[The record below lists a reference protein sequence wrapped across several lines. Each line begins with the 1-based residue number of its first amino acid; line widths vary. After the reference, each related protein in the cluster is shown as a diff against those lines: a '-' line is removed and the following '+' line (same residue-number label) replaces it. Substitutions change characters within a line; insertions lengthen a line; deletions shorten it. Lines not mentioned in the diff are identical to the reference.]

1 MGQFCTTMSSVIWDR
16 KSEVDT
22 DLATKLRGRSIK
34 SENTDDSVS
43 TMSEGIE
50 PDMDSTVTK
59 MDTAMVT
66 RKEKAM
72 EYAVIF
78 LNKASNIVASHAAMF
93 PEFKNWEDQIKQN
106 LAGIERP
113 RVLVGL
119 LGYTG
124 SGKSSLINA
133 LIDEEMVVPA
143 NAMRA
148 STSVVTEISW
158 NDSDDPDRAFR
169 AEIEFI
175 SEEEWKK
182 EMDVLLD
189 DLANA
194 TKGEDV
200 TIKSGSA
207 ASIAFAKIS
216 AVWPEVTLGKLKG
229 MSSEQLFDEVDGVSD
244 ILDCSLEIADHKAKD
259 FAEKI
264 SLYIDS
270 NNKEVA
276 SAGISYWPLVRCV
289 RVYTKAQILR
299 HGLVLVDLPGLGD
312 SNTGR
317 TQVAENYMKN
327 LDYIWIVA
335 DIVRAIDDQVAKDLM
350 GKSFRRQLFMDGKY
364 DGHCVTFIMSKT
376 DIINNNE
383 VISSLQLRKRE
394 LKTILA
400 QEEVLMQNVH
410 KVQETLIRKTAK
422 NNKIKRELKGL
433 QREVKQTKSE
443 KATSRKRKFVE
454 DSGAEEEVPSIKS
467 QIPGKVSRQDL
478 MRKKGSTI
486 KEIEALDK
494 RLAGLKLELRS
505 ARNEIKVVCTQARN
519 TYTQNH
525 LKIDFLNGLRELKQD
540 ISADRN
546 DEFQSEIEKKVESE
560 SSATK
565 PGWDNS
571 KLIENAC
578 TEGLIDQLNTFCVS
592 SKGYQRLAGRFK
604 RNPKPKGFA
613 TINDTFIPFLREYA
627 VACTLT
633 QRSKLADRFLNG
645 FNLVKLSISSWV
657 ENDSPN
663 SLSSSEKD
671 RLNGTLEEHLGAL
684 QKKFEL
690 ALNIAM
696 MRMKNAI
703 KTDIFPMLQKCIN
716 ASTQKAEEACKEL
729 VNEDICFQ
737 TWKAICRR
745 RGKFSNRKNFN
756 YDWVGVFSEPF
767 LGHLAKPW
775 ENVFS
780 SQMQNIHDEY
790 ARRIATAIN
799 RFSIDI
805 KPLLRSMSEA
815 SASRSPLD
823 FLAKVP
829 YLQRKART
837 AITESFDSA
846 RSQAQEIH
854 RAVEPLIQ
862 DHLRPVYE
870 KCSRESKKGALAR
883 MKENLFEFIQ
893 ETNETMYSESSTV
906 LKTKLAKMTNNLEE
920 LLKEAH
926 SDTSHYLR
934 EEIRN
939 MIMWAVAKDDETRE
953 NVRKTLRKGLT
964 VQLDAL
970 RVAWARGASEP
981 ADRFL
986 PVKTETKPDDD
997 SSEDNDEDD
1006 DISDDSDS
1014 SDNIGVGDNSDDSEE
1029 AEGTSDDMEDS

>member
-1 MGQFCTTMSSVIWDR
+1 MGQSCTTMSSVIWAR
-16 KSEVDT
+16 KSEADT
-22 DLATKLRGRSIK
+22 DLATTLRGRSIK

-50 PDMDSTVTK
+50 PDMDSAVTEI
-59 MDTAMVT
+59 DTATVT

-72 EYAVIF
+72 EHAVTF

-93 PEFKNWEDQIKQN
+93 PEFKIWKDQIEQN
-106 LAGIERP
+106 LAGFERP

-169 AEIEFI
+169 AEIEFV

-200 TIKSGSA
+200 SIKSGSA
-207 ASIAFAKIS
+207 ASTAFAKIS
-216 AVWPEVTLGKLKG
+216 AVWPEITLAKLKG
-229 MSSEQLFDEVDGVSD
+229 MSSEQLFNEVDGVSD

-270 NNKEVA
+270 NNKETA
-276 SAGISYWPLVRCV
+276 STGISYWPLVRCV

-364 DGHCVTFIMSKT
+364 DGHYVTFIMSKT
-376 DIINNNE
+376 DIINKDE
-383 VISSLQLRKRE
+383 VISSLQLKKTE
-394 LKTILA
+394 LKTFLA
-400 QEEVLMQNVH
+400 QEETPMQNIH
-410 KVQETLIRKTAK
+410 KVQETLIRKTRK
-422 NNKIKRELKGL
+422 NKKIKRELKGL
-433 QREVKQTKSE
+433 HRDVKQTKSD

-454 DSGAEEEVPSIKS
+454 DSGAEEEVPSIKFP
-467 QIPGKVSRQDL
+467 ILGNVSRQDL
-478 MRKKGSTI
+478 MRKKCSTVRVM
-486 KEIEALDK
+486 KALGK
-494 RLAGLKLELRS
+494 KLAGLKLELRET
-505 ARNEIKVVCTQARN
+505 RDKIKVVCTQARN
-519 TYTQNH
+519 TYTQ
-525 LKIDFLNGLRELKQD
+525 
-540 ISADRN
+540 
-546 DEFQSEIEKKVESE
+546 
-560 SSATK
+560 
-565 PGWDNS
+565 
-571 KLIENAC
+571 
-578 TEGLIDQLNTFCVS
+578 
-592 SKGYQRLAGRFK
+592 
-604 RNPKPKGFA
+604 
-613 TINDTFIPFLREYA
+613 
-627 VACTLT
+627 
-633 QRSKLADRFLNG
+633 
-645 FNLVKLSISSWV
+645 
-657 ENDSPN
+657 
-663 SLSSSEKD
+663 
-671 RLNGTLEEHLGAL
+671 
-684 QKKFEL
+684 KKFER
-690 ALNIAM
+690 ALDIAM
-696 MRMKNAI
+696 MRMSNAI
-703 KTDIFPMLQKCIN
+703 KTDIFPMLQKCIS

-729 VNEDICFQ
+729 IDGDVCFQ

-745 RGKFSNRKNFN
+745 LGKFSNKKNVN

-780 SQMQNIHDEY
+780 SQMQDIHDDY

-805 KPLLRSMSEA
+805 KPLLLSMSEA

-829 YLQRKART
+829 YLQRKTRA
-837 AITESFDSA
+837 AITESLESA
-846 RSQAQEIH
+846 RSQAQGIH
-854 RAVEPLIQ
+854 RAVEPFIQ

-906 LKTKLAKMTNNLEE
+906 LKTKLAKMTNKLEK
-920 LLKEAH
+920 LLREAH

-939 MIMWAVAKDDETRE
+939 MIMWAVAKDDEARE
-953 NVRKTLRKGLT
+953 KFRETIRKELT
-964 VQLDAL
+964 VQLDTL
-970 RVAWARGASEP
+970 GVAWARGASEP

-986 PVKTETKPDDD
+986 LVKTETKPDDD
-997 SSEDNDEDD
+997 SSEDDDEDD
-1006 DISDDSDS
+1006 DISDNSDS
-1014 SDNIGVGDNSDDSEE
+1014 SDDSEE
-1029 AEGTSDDMEDS
+1029 AEGTSDDMEDSLINIVVLPLGLCTIRVGPLI